1 MVEKTIRQVEFP
13 VPLKV
18 PLLRVA
24 AYARVSTGKDAML
37 HSLSAQVSYYS
48 NMIQQNPEWVYCGVY
63 ADEALSGTKAD
74 RKGFQ
79 AMLDDCRAGKLDL
92 IITKSLSRMARNTV
106 TLLETIREL
115 RNLGVDVYFEEQNIH
130 TLSTDG
136 ELILTILS
144 SYAQAESLSASENQ
158 KWRVRQAF
166 ENGELMNWRFMLG
179 YDIVRGEIAIDAEEA
194 EMVKEVFQRF
204 LGGDSLTSIAKDLN
218 RRKVRSTFG
227 GTWTPVRVR
236 RMLSNE
242 KYTGNALLWKH
253 FRNNHIEKK
262 IAENKGQLP
271 RFYVEESHPAIID
284 AETFAKAQERLEEI
298 HQTTADRAPRTQSV
312 FTGIIRCDCCGR
324 TYLRIKNHQYHAW
337 KCTTKK
343 VHGDGTC
350 PSAQIREDI
359 LQAAAAQALG
369 INAFDDHVFQTKIVG
384 ITATQDHTLVF
395 HFIDGIDSNVR
406 WRPASRAQSWTPEM
420 RAAAAERTRQ
430 KRREK

>member
-1 MVEKTIRQVEFP
+1 
-13 VPLKV
+13 
-18 PLLRVA
+18 
-24 AYARVSTGKDAML
+24 ML

-194 EMVKEVFQRF
+194 EIVKEVFQRF

-242 KYTGNALLWKH
+242 KYTGNA
-253 FRNNHIEKK
+253 
-262 IAENKGQLP
+262 GP
-271 RFYVEESHPAIID
+271 
-284 AETFAKAQERLEEI
+284 
-298 HQTTADRAPRTQSV
+298 QTIMS
-312 FTGIIRCDCCGR
+312 
-324 TYLRIKNHQYHAW
+324 
-337 KCTTKK
+337 
-343 VHGDGTC
+343 
-350 PSAQIREDI
+350 
-359 LQAAAAQALG
+359 
-369 INAFDDHVFQTKIVG
+369 
-384 ITATQDHTLVF
+384 
-395 HFIDGIDSNVR
+395 
-406 WRPASRAQSWTPEM
+406 
-420 RAAAAERTRQ
+420 
-430 KRREK
+430 